1 MKEHVLILPIGHY
14 SCTLSCPK
22 VCVCVCVCVC
32 VSVPVVYSMPAGSIG

>member
-32 VSVPVVYSMPAGSIG
+32 VGACGILMPAGSIG